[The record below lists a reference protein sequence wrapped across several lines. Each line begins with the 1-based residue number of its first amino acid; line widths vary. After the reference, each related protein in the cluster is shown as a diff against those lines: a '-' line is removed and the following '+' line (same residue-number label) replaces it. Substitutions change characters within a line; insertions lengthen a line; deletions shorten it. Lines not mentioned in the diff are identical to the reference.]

1 MFWCRPGY
9 SIWACSERKIRRLRE
24 TVDVEIM
31 ESALQGYLV
40 PGLPVIRDGDDLP
53 ALIEA
58 RFELQEGDVLCIAS
72 TVVAK
77 SEGRFRRLD
86 DYEPG
91 LKATEIAKA
100 LGKDPRFIQA
110 VLDESSEILLER
122 PFLLVA
128 TKFGHIGV
136 NAGIDQSN
144 VGDGRILLLPENP
157 SASAEEIRRRLS
169 KDCAVIITDTCG
181 RPFRCG
187 VAGVAIGW
195 SGIAALRDWRGKADM
210 HGRELEIT
218 LEAIADEIASA
229 ANLLMGEAGDGTP
242 AVIFRGLK
250 YPRSG
255 GGVFMPKEKD
265 IIRPKLKS

>member
-1 MFWCRPGY
+1 M
-9 SIWACSERKIRRLRE
+9 
-24 TVDVEIM
+24 M

-40 PGLPVIRDGDDLP
+40 PGLPVIGEWDDLP

-58 RFELQEGDVLCIAS
+58 RFELQDGDVLCIAS

-77 SEGRFRRLD
+77 TEGRFRKLE
-86 DYEPG
+86 DYEPSQR
-91 LKATEIAKA
+91 AVEIARA
-100 LGKDPRFIQA
+100 LCKDPRFVQA

-157 SASAEEIRRRLS
+157 GASAEGIRRCLS

-187 VAGVAIGW
+187 VTGVAVGFA
-195 SGIAALRDWRGKADM
+195 GIAALRDWRGKADM

-218 LEAIADEIASA
+218 LEAIVDEIASA

-242 AVIFRGLK
+242 AVVFRGLK
-250 YPRSG
+250 CPHSG
-255 GGVFMPKEKD
+255 GTVFMPKEKD
-265 IIRPKLKS
+265 VIRPRLKDQKT